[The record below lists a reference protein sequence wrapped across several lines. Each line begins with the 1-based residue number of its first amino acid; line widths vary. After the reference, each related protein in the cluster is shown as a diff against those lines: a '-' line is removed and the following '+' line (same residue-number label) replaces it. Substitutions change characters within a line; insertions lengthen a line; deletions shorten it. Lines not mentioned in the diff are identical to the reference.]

1 MPLVKSCPEENG
13 FWPFV
18 DFDQECNKARSALC
32 QTLRPVRLRVWECVS
47 LIPVARVK
55 AWGLAQRRGSI
66 NVLKTQIERSVIQST
81 RMNKIFSRPLRSLY
95 QHILLRC

>member
-32 QTLRPVRLRVWECVS
+32 QMLRPVRLRVWKEN
-47 LIPVARVK
+47 
-55 AWGLAQRRGSI
+55 GF
-66 NVLKTQIERSVIQST
+66 EEY
-81 RMNKIFSRPLRSLY
+81 FS
-95 QHILLRC
+95 